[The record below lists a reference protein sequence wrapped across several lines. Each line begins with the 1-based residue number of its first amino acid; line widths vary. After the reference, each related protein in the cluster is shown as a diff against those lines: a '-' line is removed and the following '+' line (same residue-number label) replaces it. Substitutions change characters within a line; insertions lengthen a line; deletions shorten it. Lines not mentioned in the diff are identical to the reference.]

1 MRSKRTVQ
9 IDDLAATK
17 SYIER
22 HPTSVEAVELGG
34 IRTMLAVPMLKNE
47 KFIGIITIVRQ
58 QVRPFVDKQIGL
70 VTNFAAQAV
79 IAIENARLLNELRQR
94 TKDLGE
100 ALDQQTATADV
111 LKVISRS
118 QFDLQLVLDN
128 LIETA
133 TSLCGAKR
141 GVIFRADGDLYHAA
155 AFYNATPELI
165 EFVKS
170 HPIAPGRHT
179 VTARV
184 ALERRVIHVAD
195 LQEDAEY
202 TYALRDT
209 EPIRTELG
217 VPMFRGEDLVGV
229 FILYKLKIE
238 PFTDKQIELKQFPAY
253 LNRWDSQQARNEGVF
268 AH

>member
-1 MRSKRTVQ
+1 MSHEGTPVHRQTDRTSQEFRRS
-9 IDDLAATK
+9 A
-17 SYIER
+17 
-22 HPTSVEAVELGG
+22 G
-34 IRTMLAVPMLKNE
+34 
-47 KFIGIITIVRQ
+47 
-58 QVRPFVDKQIGL
+58 
-70 VTNFAAQAV
+70 
-79 IAIENARLLNELRQR
+79 IAIENARLLNELQQR

-170 HPIAPGRHT
+170 HPDYAGARH
-179 VTARV
+179 
-184 ALERRVIHVAD
+184 HH
-195 LQEDAEY
+195 
-202 TYALRDT
+202 
-209 EPIRTELG
+209 G
-217 VPMFRGEDLVGV
+217 
-229 FILYKLKIE
+229 
-238 PFTDKQIELKQFPAY
+238 
-253 LNRWDSQQARNEGVF
+253 
-268 AH
+268 